1 MEFAWVSI
9 YIHVWHKSPVEKG
22 KRRPTLQWNHGRALG
37 SKYMHLKISKEK
49 KNLIDM
55 DFLLSI
61 KMNITKL

>member
-1 MEFAWVSI
+1 MEFEWVSI

-49 KNLIDM
+49 K
-55 DFLLSI
+55 
-61 KMNITKL
+61 KLNRHGFPVKYKNEYN